1 MALRTEENRAM
12 LAEARSLITVQKTSY
27 TRSGGGIRSSWPE
40 RSAMDAE
47 TLAGFLERKRYA
59 ILATVRP
66 DGRPQAAPVAFHVRD
81 GAFWIATVEGARVRN
96 LRASPHA
103 ALVISEGER
112 GSHRAVRVEG
122 SVVLH
127 EGDDLD
133 AVRKRLDVEWE
144 KRQGKPPDWAAAF
157 IELRP
162 ETLYSYDSASS

>member
-1 MALRTEENRAM
+1 MALRTEENCAM
-12 LAEARSLITVQKTSY
+12 LAEARSLIAVQDKSY
-27 TRSGGGIRSSWPE
+27 SRSGSGIKRSWPK

-133 AVRKRLDVEWE
+133 AVRKCLDEE
-144 KRQGKPPDWAAAF
+144 CDNRQDQHPVWAPGF
-157 IELRP
+157 IELRNEP
-162 ETLYSYDSASS
+162 L